1 MRDHVRP
8 TPPIEFVRRFGM
20 NSAPKTA
27 VVVDFGSIENAV
39 ANGKRVTTKDLAKAY
54 MCSPVTMRGLLEKH
68 FGPRIGF
75 KRGRTGGIVL
85 DGVAAAA
92 EDAVAVAE

>member
-1 MRDHVRP
+1 MAS
-8 TPPIEFVRRFGM
+8 T
-20 NSAPKTA
+20 PKTA

-39 ANGKRVTTKDLAKAY
+39 ASGKRVTTKDLAKAY

-75 KRGRTGGIVL
+75 KRGRTGGITL
-85 DGVAAAA
+85 DGVTVPADAA
-92 EDAVAVAE
+92 AVAE

>member
-1 MRDHVRP
+1 MSKVK
-8 TPPIEFVRRFGM
+8 
-20 NSAPKTA
+20 NS
-27 VVVDFGSIENAV
+27 VVVNFNDIENAV
-39 ANGKRVTTKDLAKAY
+39 ANGQRVTTKDLAKAY

-85 DGVAAAA
+85 DGVDAPADAAA
-92 EDAVAVAE
+92 VAAD

>member
-1 MRDHVRP
+1 
-8 TPPIEFVRRFGM
+8 M

-54 MCSPVTMRGLLEKH
+54 MCSPVTMRNLLENH
-68 FGPRIGF
+68 FGNRIGF

-85 DGVAAAA
+85 DGVDAPADAAA
-92 EDAVAVAE
+92 VAAD

>member
-1 MRDHVRP
+1 MA
-8 TPPIEFVRRFGM
+8 
-20 NSAPKTA
+20 SAVKTQ

-54 MCSPVTMRGLLEKH
+54 MCSPVTMRNLLENH

-75 KRGRTGGIVL
+75 KRGRTGGITL
-85 DGVAAAA
+85 DGVGAAAG
-92 EDAVAVAE
+92 DAAQVAE

>member
-1 MRDHVRP
+1 
-8 TPPIEFVRRFGM
+8 M

-54 MCSPVTMRGLLEKH
+54 MCSPVTMRNLLENH

-92 EDAVAVAE
+92 DVAAVAE

>member
-1 MRDHVRP
+1 MAS
-8 TPPIEFVRRFGM
+8 T
-20 NSAPKTA
+20 PKTA

-75 KRGRTGGIVL
+75 KRGRTGGITL
-85 DGVAAAA
+85 DGVTVAAGWTEA
-92 EDAVAVAE
+92 DTSVAE

>member
-1 MRDHVRP
+1 MAS
-8 TPPIEFVRRFGM
+8 G
-20 NSAPKTA
+20 PKTA

-54 MCSPVTMRGLLEKH
+54 MCSPVTMRNLLEKH

-75 KRGRTGGIVL
+75 KRGRTGGITL
-85 DGVAAAA
+85 DGVVAAAA
-92 EDAVAVAE
+92 EDAAAVAE